1 MSSKGLFAL
10 LCVVLWVTLVAK
22 SSAQSRPE
30 AAKPT
35 VNPLQDD
42 PAAIKNGQ
50 AIFRARCAGCHGFDA
65 RGLSGPDLTGLYA
78 AGRTDE
84 QLFQIVRRGVP
95 GSEMP
100 PFDSRSQVNEIW
112 ETLAYLRTLN
122 LAAAGAPVPAGD
134 AANGERLFRA
144 HCQRCHVVHKE
155 GGVLGPDLSRI
166 GSARPLSVLAEK
178 IRRGGPPRN
187 DYQPVTL
194 TTRTKQQV
202 VGIKKNED
210 DFSIQVMDLRERLR
224 GYLKSDLLE
233 IVYERR
239 SLMPVYGLAQL
250 NEREFDDLLSYL
262 ATLRLNAVR

>member
-1 MSSKGLFAL
+1 MNKRLLAL
-10 LCVVLWVTLVAK
+10 LCVVLWVTLAAE
-22 SSAQSRPE
+22 SSSQSRTE

-35 VNPLQDD
+35 GNPLQDN
-42 PAAIKNGQ
+42 PEAIQNGQ
-50 AIFRARCAGCHGFDA
+50 AIFRARCAGCHGGDG
-65 RGLSGPDLTGLYA
+65 RGLSGPDLTGLFA
-78 AGRTDE
+78 AGVTDE

-100 PFDSRSQVNEIW
+100 PFDSRSQVSEIW

-122 LAAAGAPVPAGD
+122 EAADGSQVRAGD
-134 AANGERLFRA
+134 ATNGEQLFRA

-178 IRRGGPPRN
+178 IRRGGAPRS

-194 TTRTKQQV
+194 TTKTKQQV

-224 GYLKSDLLE
+224 GYPKSDLLG
-233 IVYERR
+233 IVYEPR
-239 SLMPVYGLAQL
+239 SLMPVYGPTQL
-250 NEREFDDLLSYL
+250 SAGELDDLLSYL
-262 ATLRLNAVR
+262 GTLRLNAVR

>member
-1 MSSKGLFAL
+1 MTKGSFAL
-10 LCVVLWVTLVAK
+10 LCAALWVALVAG
-22 SSAQSRPE
+22 SSGQVRPE
-30 AAKPT
+30 AANPAG
-35 VNPLQDD
+35 NPLQDNA
-42 PAAIKNGQ
+42 AAIQNGQ

-122 LAAAGAPVPAGD
+122 LAANGAQMPAGD

-144 HCQRCHVVHKE
+144 QCQRCHVVHKE

-166 GSARPLSVLAEK
+166 GSARPMSVLAEK

-194 TTRTKQQV
+194 TTRARQQV
-202 VGIKKNED
+202 IGIKKNED
-210 DFSIQVMDLRERLR
+210 DFSIQVMDLRERVR
-224 GYLKSDLLE
+224 GYLKRDLLD

-239 SLMPVYGLAQL
+239 SLMPVYGPAQL
-250 NEREFDDLLSYL
+250 NEREFTDLLSYL
-262 ATLRLNAVR
+262 ATLRLNPAR